1 MTNYFSWVNIIS
13 MHLKE
18 KMIWNL
24 YREQAVGG
32 SWQDEICDIHSFRS
46 GLKFFKVGL
55 TGSHRYMSRG

>member
-1 MTNYFSWVNIIS
+1 

-24 YREQAVGG
+24 NREQAVGG
-32 SWQDEICDIHSFRS
+32 SWQDEICDIHSFGS
-46 GLKFFKVGL
+46 WLKFFKVGL